1 MYVNQ
6 LYLQNLRCFS
16 DKQIELDAQ
25 INLIEGLN
33 GSGKTTIV
41 EALYYL
47 CYLRSFRTNLTQE
60 LISFDQDNFFIKANL
75 VTASQNQ
82 ETLQV
87 GFSQT
92 KRLVKLNGKNVKSFK
107 ELISNY
113 RAVILTANDLNLIQG
128 GPEFRRNFI
137 DQYIYLQNPDWS
149 NQIRSYQRI
158 VDHRN
163 ALLKGPKFD
172 FEQYKFWTK
181 QLVASSEL
189 IQIAR
194 KQALNELE
202 SAVNL
207 ILVTHFNSELV
218 IELVYQA
225 RPWQVNLQNKEQ
237 ILGRTL
243 CGAHLEDYQ
252 IKLSARLSRKFASR
266 GEQKLVIVLLKAAQ
280 VMLLKQIFNGAIIF
294 LLDDFI
300 TDLDTARTIVLFE
313 LLKSLQVQLL
323 FTAPNLQP
331 EHKNWLISHKTKIIL
346 I

>member
-1 MYVNQ
+1 LYVNQ

-137 DQYIYLQNPDWS
+137 DQYIYLQNHCNS
-149 NQIRSYQRI
+149 HY
-158 VDHRN
+158 
-163 ALLKGPKFD
+163 
-172 FEQYKFWTK
+172 YKNMNTC
-181 QLVASSEL
+181 SH
-189 IQIAR
+189 
-194 KQALNELE
+194 
-202 SAVNL
+202 
-207 ILVTHFNSELV
+207 IL
-218 IELVYQA
+218 
-225 RPWQVNLQNKEQ
+225 
-237 ILGRTL
+237 
-243 CGAHLEDYQ
+243 D
-252 IKLSARLSRKFASR
+252 
-266 GEQKLVIVLLKAAQ
+266 
-280 VMLLKQIFNGAIIF
+280 
-294 LLDDFI
+294 
-300 TDLDTARTIVLFE
+300 
-313 LLKSLQVQLL
+313 
-323 FTAPNLQP
+323 
-331 EHKNWLISHKTKIIL
+331 
-346 I
+346 